1 MTYEDLAK
9 TFNILS
15 AHQPNCIVMDWT
27 YTDVW
32 GIDLSSFNLLPSEI
46 RMLAEIGWGL
56 EPDSYYDKDVM
67 QAWIHPESHTDE
79 EIVELFNKYKSI
91 YKYA

>member
-9 TFNILS
+9 TFYMLS
-15 AHQPNCIVMDWT
+15 AHQPNHIVMDCAD
-27 YTDVW
+27 YDVW
-32 GIDLSSFNLLPSEI
+32 GIELSSFNLLPSEI
-46 RMLAEIGWGL
+46 RMLAEMGWGL
-56 EPDSYYDKDVM
+56 GSDSDYDKDIM

-79 EIVELFNKYKSI
+79 EIVEVFNKYKSI

>member
-32 GIDLSSFNLLPSEI
+32 GIDLSSFNLLPSET
-46 RMLAEIGWGL
+46 RMLAAIGWGL
-56 EPDSYYDKDVM
+56 EPASDYDTDVM
-67 QAWIHPESHTDE
+67 QAWLPPESNTAE